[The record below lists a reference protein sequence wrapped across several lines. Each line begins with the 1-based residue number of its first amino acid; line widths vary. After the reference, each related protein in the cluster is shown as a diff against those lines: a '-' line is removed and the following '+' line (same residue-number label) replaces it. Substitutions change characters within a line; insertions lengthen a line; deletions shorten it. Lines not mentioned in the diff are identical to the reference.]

1 MKKLALNKEY
11 ASVENYQSLITEF
24 ADELNVES
32 YKNEQKIL
40 ELCHIGKFLMFF
52 DNQYKIEKVSEE
64 PDFIIASDK
73 NRIGLEHQILID
85 KNSKEKEGFFG
96 NLVKLAE
103 KELRKDKDL
112 PNFLANIY
120 VHPSFHGKINEKQE
134 IVNEISQIV
143 KIYIQTGELVENEI
157 IDRISSMKHSRISL
171 CPNMGA
177 WWQKEINGDLIKNAI
192 KKKES
197 KIDNYLKNTNLP
209 QWLLIV
215 IGGVGESSYR
225 IENEFNISFDTKFD
239 KVYIL
244 EDFNTNLFEI
254 K

>member
-1 MKKLALNKEY
+1 MRKLTLNKEY

-24 ADELNVES
+24 TDELNVES

-64 PDFIIASDK
+64 PDFIIFSDK

-85 KNSKEKEGFFG
+85 NKSKEKEGFFG

-134 IVNEISQIV
+134 LVNEISQIV
-143 KIYIQTGELVENEI
+143 KIHIQSGELVENEI

-177 WWQKEINGDLIKNAI
+177 WWQKEVNLKLIKNAI
-192 KKKES
+192 KKKEN
-197 KIDNYLKNTNLP
+197 KIDNYLKNTNLQ

-215 IGGVGESSYR
+215 IGGVGKSSYR
-225 IENEFNISFDTKFD
+225 IENEFNLSIDTKFD

>member
-1 MKKLALNKEY
+1 MKKLDLNKEY
-11 ASVENYQSLITEF
+11 ASVENYRNLITEF
-24 ADELNVES
+24 TDELNGEP

-52 DNQYKIEKVSEE
+52 NNQYKIEKVGEE
-64 PDFIIASDK
+64 PDFIISSEK

-85 KNSKEKEGFFG
+85 YKSKEKEGFFG

-103 KELRKDKDL
+103 KELRKDRDL

-120 VHPSFHGKINEKQE
+120 SHPSFHGKIAEKQE
-134 IVNEISQIV
+134 LIHKISQIV

-171 CPNMGA
+171 HPNMGA
-177 WWQKEINGDLIKNAI
+177 WWQKEVNEDLIKNAI
-192 KKKES
+192 KKKEI
-197 KIDNYLKNTNLP
+197 KIDNYLRNTNLP

-225 IENEFNISFDTKFD
+225 MENEFNLSVDTKFD
-239 KVYIL
+239 KVYVL
-244 EDFNTNLFEI
+244 EDFNTNLFEV